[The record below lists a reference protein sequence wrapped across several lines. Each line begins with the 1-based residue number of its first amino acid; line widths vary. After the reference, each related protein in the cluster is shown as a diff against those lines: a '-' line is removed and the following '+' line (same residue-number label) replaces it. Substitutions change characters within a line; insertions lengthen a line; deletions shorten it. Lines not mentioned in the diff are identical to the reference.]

1 MAFPNGIA
9 LSPDEKTL
17 YEWHLN
23 FRKWFSLKKFHVLYC
38 SCEHGDGRRAF
49 EVIE

>member
-1 MAFPNGIA
+1 
-9 LSPDEKTL
+9 
-17 YEWHLN
+17 
-23 FRKWFSLKKFHVLYC
+23 LKKFHVLYC